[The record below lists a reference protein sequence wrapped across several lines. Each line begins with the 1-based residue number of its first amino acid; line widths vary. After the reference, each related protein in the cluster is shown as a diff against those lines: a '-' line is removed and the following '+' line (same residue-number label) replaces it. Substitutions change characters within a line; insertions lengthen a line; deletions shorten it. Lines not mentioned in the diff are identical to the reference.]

1 MRMLDRKLLR
11 DLRHIWVQCL
21 AIALVL
27 SCGIMVLILSSGTQ
41 RSLEATRTAYYEN
54 NRFADVFASLTRAP
68 RGLLSEISRI
78 DGVARAEGRV
88 VFTAM
93 LDLDG
98 KAEPAS
104 ALVISVPSGGVPIL
118 NVPVVRHG
126 RMPRPE
132 HLEEVAVSEA
142 FAEAN
147 GLRPGDR
154 FRAVL
159 NGQMRPL
166 TIAGV
171 VISPEYI
178 YTVGSGAMEPDDENF
193 GILWMGER
201 AAAGAMDLSGAF
213 NDVTLTLARGADD
226 RAVIAALDRILA
238 PYGGTGAYGRDR
250 QPSNVFIEGELKQL
264 GTMAAVLPP
273 IFLLVSA
280 VLVNMVLGRLVAL
293 DRGQIGL
300 FKALGYRTH
309 AISAHYGKM
318 TVGIGIVG
326 VLLGWAVGWW
336 LGHELTGIYTRYFRF
351 PSLMYRPGT
360 APIAISGVLGLAATF
375 LGGLRAV
382 RAATRLPPAVAMSPA
397 APPIYR
403 RGWLDR
409 LGRGLRFRQTTMMIL
424 RSLVRWPGRAAV
436 TLFGVG
442 GSVAVLVA
450 SFFTFDAIDLI
461 LEELFERA
469 NRQDATIALARPV
482 NAAAEL
488 DALALPGVI
497 KAEGLYA
504 APVRLVKGTQSRLVS
519 LQGRTPEAGLS
530 RLLDADGEVVD
541 VPLTGLALSAGL
553 ADGLGARP
561 GDRLRVDLLSASRG
575 SWEIPVTAVIRQS
588 LGQDAYMN
596 RDAFFR
602 LIGQGPQVNMLHL
615 AIDRKDLSDL
625 QARAK
630 QTPAIARFTLWSDI
644 RRQFEDTLDESLVT
658 MTVIFASLGML
669 ITIGVVYNAARI
681 QMAERAYELASLR
694 VLGFRRRE
702 VAYVLVAE
710 QMVLTLIAVPVGWL
724 VGYGFC
730 TLMAE
735 GFSTE
740 VVSIPVVVTRRTYAV
755 AALIVI
761 LTALASVLVVRRRLD
776 RIDIVSALKQKE

>member
-11 DLRHIWVQCL
+11 DMRHIWVQCL

-27 SCGIMVLILSSGTQ
+27 GCGIMVLVLSSGTQ
-41 RSLEATRTAYYEN
+41 RSLEATRAAYYEQ
-54 NRFADVFASLTRAP
+54 NRFADVFATLTRAP
-68 RGLLSEISRI
+68 RNLLDEIARI
-78 DGVARAEGRV
+78 DGVARVEGRV

-93 LDLDG
+93 VDLEG
-98 KAEPAS
+98 KPEPAS
-104 ALVISVPSGGVPIL
+104 ALVISVPPGGEPVL
-118 NVPVVRHG
+118 NVPLVRLG
-126 RMPRPE
+126 RMPRPD

-147 GLRPGDR
+147 SLRPGDR
-154 FRAVL
+154 FHAVL

-166 TIAGV
+166 SVAGV

-193 GILWMGER
+193 GILWMSQR
-201 AAAGAMDLSGAF
+201 AAGAAMDLSGAF
-213 NDVTLTLARGADD
+213 NDLALTLARGADE
-226 RAVIAALDRILA
+226 RAVIAEVDRTLA

-273 IFLLVSA
+273 IFLVVSS

-300 FKALGYRTH
+300 FKAIGYKTR
-309 AISAHYGKM
+309 AISLHYSKM
-318 TVGIGIVG
+318 TVGIGLAG
-326 VLLGWAVGWW
+326 VLLGWGFGWW
-336 LGHELTGIYTRYFRF
+336 LGHELTEIYTRYFRF
-351 PSLMYRPGT
+351 PSLLYRPGA
-360 APIAISGVLGLAATF
+360 APIAISGALGMAAAV
-375 LGGLRAV
+375 LGGLRAA

-397 APPIYR
+397 APPVYH

-409 LGRGLRFRQTTMMIL
+409 LGGLLKFRQTTMMIL

-469 NRQDATIALARPV
+469 NRQDATVTLARPV
-482 NAAAEL
+482 NAHAEL
-488 DALALPGVI
+488 DALALPGVLA
-497 KAEGLYA
+497 AEGLYA
-504 APVRLVKGTQSRLVS
+504 APVRLVNGTRSRLVS
-519 LQGRTPEAGLS
+519 LQGRLPDARLS
-530 RLLDADGEVVD
+530 RLLDARGDA
-541 VPLTGLALSAGL
+541 VPVPSTGLALSAGL
-553 ADGLGARP
+553 AEGLGAQP
-561 GDRLRVDLLSASRG
+561 GDHLRVDLLSAPRG
-575 SWEIPVTAVIRQS
+575 SWEVPVTAVIRQS

-596 RDAFFR
+596 REAFFQ
-602 LIGQGPQVNMLHL
+602 LIGQAPQVNMIHL
-615 AIDRKDLSDL
+615 AIDRNDLAEL
-625 QARAK
+625 QARV
-630 QTPAIARFTLWSDI
+630 QETPAIARFTLWSDI
-644 RRQFEDTLDESLVT
+644 RRQFEETLDESLVT

-681 QMAERAYELASLR
+681 QLAERAYELASLR

-710 QMVLTLIAVPVGWL
+710 QMLLTLVAVPVGWL

-730 TLMAE
+730 SLMAE

-740 VVSIPVVVTRRTYAV
+740 VVTIPVVVTRRTYAV

-761 LTALASVLVVRRRLD
+761 LTALASVLAVRRRLD
-776 RIDIVSALKQKE
+776 HIDIVSALKQKE

>member
-11 DLRHIWVQCL
+11 DLRQIWVQCL

-27 SCGIMVLILSSGTQ
+27 GCGIMVLILSTGTQ
-41 RSLEATRTAYYEN
+41 RSLEATRAAYYEQ
-54 NRFADVFASLTRAP
+54 NRFADVFATLTRAP
-68 RGLLSEISRI
+68 RSLLAEIARL
-78 DGVARAEGRV
+78 DGVARVEGRV

-93 LDLDG
+93 VDLEG
-98 KAEPAS
+98 KPEPAS
-104 ALVISVPSGGVPIL
+104 AIVVSIPPSGKAVL

-126 RMPRPE
+126 RMPRPD

-147 GLRPGDR
+147 GLRPGNH

-159 NGQMRPL
+159 NGQMRAL
-166 TIAGV
+166 RVTGI

-178 YTVGSGAMEPDDENF
+178 YTVGSGAIEPDDENF
-193 GILWMGER
+193 GILWLSER
-201 AAAGAMDLSGAF
+201 AAAGAKDLSGAF
-213 NDVTLTLARGADD
+213 NDLTLTLARGADE
-226 RAVIAALDRILA
+226 RAVIAGIDRILA

-264 GTMAAVLPP
+264 GTMATVLPP
-273 IFLLVSA
+273 IFLAVSA

-293 DRGQIGL
+293 DRAQIGL
-300 FKALGYRTH
+300 FKAIGYRTR
-309 AISAHYGKM
+309 AISAHYTKM
-318 TVGIGIVG
+318 TVAIGLVGI
-326 VLLGWAVGWW
+326 LLGWGFGWW
-336 LGHELTGIYTRYFRF
+336 LGHGLTEIYTRYFRF
-351 PSLMYRPGT
+351 PSLLYRPGA
-360 APIAISGVLGLAATF
+360 APMAISGLLGMAAVV

-382 RAATRLPPAVAMSPA
+382 RAATRLAPAVAMSPP
-397 APPIYR
+397 APPVYH

-409 LGRGLRFRQTTMMIL
+409 LGGLLRFRQTTMMIL

-436 TLFGVG
+436 TLFGVS

-461 LEELFERA
+461 LDELFERA
-469 NRQDATIALARPV
+469 NRQDATVTLAGPV
-482 NAAAEL
+482 NARAEL
-488 DALALPGVI
+488 DARALPGVMA
-497 KAEGLYA
+497 AEGLYA
-504 APVRLVKGTQSRLVS
+504 APVRLVNGTRSRLVS
-519 LQGRTPEAGLS
+519 LQGRAPDARLS
-530 RLLDADGEVVD
+530 RLLDADGEALEI
-541 VPLTGLALSAGL
+541 PATGLALAAGL
-553 ADGLGARP
+553 ADALAVRP
-561 GDRLRVDLLSASRG
+561 GDRVRVDLLSAPRG
-575 SWEIPVTAVIRQS
+575 TWEIPVSAVIRQS

-596 RDAFFR
+596 REAFFR
-602 LIGQGPQVNMLHL
+602 LIGQAPQVNMLHL
-615 AIDRKDLSDL
+615 AIDRNALSEL
-625 QARAK
+625 QAK
-630 QTPAIARFTLWSDI
+630 VQETPTIARFTLWSDI

-681 QMAERAYELASLR
+681 QLAERAYELASLR
-694 VLGFRRRE
+694 VLGFRRSE

-710 QMVLTLIAVPVGWL
+710 QMLLTLIAVPAGWL

-730 TLMAE
+730 MLMAE

-740 VVSIPVVVTRRTYAV
+740 VVTIPVVVTRRTYAV

-776 RIDIVSALKQKE
+776 RIDIVHALKQKE

>member
-11 DLRHIWVQCL
+11 DLRHIWVQCF
-21 AIALVL
+21 AISLVL
-27 SCGIMVLILSSGTQ
+27 GCGIMVLILSSGTQ
-41 RSLEATRTAYYEN
+41 RSLEATRTAYYEH

-68 RGLLSEISRI
+68 RSLLPEIARI
-78 DGVARAEGRV
+78 DGVARTEGRV

-93 LDLDG
+93 IDLEH
-98 KAEPAS
+98 KPEPAS
-104 ALVISVPSGGVPIL
+104 ALVISLPPGGEPVL
-118 NVPVVRHG
+118 NVPLVRQG
-126 RMPRPE
+126 RMPRPD
-132 HLEEVAVSEA
+132 HLDEVAVSEA

-154 FRAVL
+154 FQAVL

-166 TIAGV
+166 AIAGV

-193 GILWMGER
+193 GILWMNER
-201 AAAGAMDLSGAF
+201 AAASAMDLSGAF
-213 NDVTLTLARGADD
+213 NDLTLTLAHGADE
-226 RAVIAALDRILA
+226 RAVIAEVDRILA

-273 IFLLVSA
+273 IFLVVSS

-300 FKALGYRTH
+300 FKALGYRNRSI
-309 AISAHYGKM
+309 ALHYSKM
-318 TVGIGIVG
+318 TVAIGIAG

-336 LGHELTGIYTRYFRF
+336 LGHGLTEIYTRYFRF
-351 PSLMYRPGT
+351 PSLFYRPGT
-360 APIAISGVLGLAATF
+360 APIAISGVLGMTAAV

-382 RAATRLPPAVAMSPA
+382 RAATRLAPAVAMSPA
-397 APPIYR
+397 APPVYR
-403 RGWLDR
+403 RGLLDR
-409 LGRGLRFRQTTMMIL
+409 LGGLLGLRQTTMMIL

-450 SFFTFDAIDLI
+450 SFFTFDAVDLI
-461 LEELFERA
+461 IEELFERA
-469 NRQDATIALARPV
+469 NLQDATITLAGPV
-482 NAAAEL
+482 NASAEL
-488 DALALPGVI
+488 DARALPGVLS
-497 KAEGLYA
+497 AEGLYA
-504 APVRLVKGTQSRLVS
+504 APVRLVNGTRSRLVS
-519 LQGRTPEAGLS
+519 VQARSPDARLS
-530 RLLDADGEVVD
+530 RLLDAEGGTVRIGE
-541 VPLTGLALSAGL
+541 TGLALTEGL
-553 ADGLGARP
+553 AEALAVRP
-561 GDRLRVDLLSASRG
+561 GETLRVDLLSAPRG
-575 SWEIPVTAVIRQS
+575 SWEMPVSAVIRQS
-588 LGQDAYMN
+588 LGQGAYMN

-602 LIGQGPQVNMLHL
+602 LIGQAPQVNMIHL
-615 AIDRKDLSDL
+615 AIDRNDLGAL
-625 QARAK
+625 QARV
-630 QTPAIARFTLWSDI
+630 QETPAIARFTLWSDI

-658 MTVIFASLGML
+658 MTVIFAALGML

-681 QMAERAYELASLR
+681 QLAERAYELASLR

-702 VAYVLVAE
+702 VSYVLVAE
-710 QMVLTLIAVPVGWL
+710 QMLLTLVAVPVGWL

-730 TLMAE
+730 TLMAD

-740 VVSIPVVVTRRTYAV
+740 VVTIPVVVTRRTYAV

-761 LTALASVLVVRRRLD
+761 LTALASTLVVGRRLD